1 MSNFHVKVKA
11 EVPEDFLSD
20 VLITA
25 FDGDHGGS
33 WFWAKPHRPAPD
45 DFWVITDGLPTES
58 DSRWLATYIEDREEQ
73 EEWMMTRDPDDPD
86 KPKVYKVTYAV
97 LVKGIQ
103 ELIDAGDDN
112 IQQAVFDADAGMID
126 ANDAD
131 SIVQQGLFGK
141 QVYG

>member
-1 MSNFHVKVKA
+1 MSDFHVLLDGKA
-11 EVPEDFLSD
+11 RRFLSD
-20 VLITA
+20 ILVAA
-25 FDGDHGGS
+25 FDGSHGGS
-33 WFWAKPHRPAPD
+33 WFWAKPHRPAPG
-45 DFWVITDGLPTES
+45 DFWVITEGGPTES
-58 DSRWLATYIEDREEQ
+58 DQTWLATYIEENDFEES
-73 EEWMMTRDPDDPD
+73 E
-86 KPKVYKVTYAV
+86 PKVYKVTYAV
-97 LVKGIQ
+97 LVKGLQ